1 MPGLR
6 RIGVGIAALALAALS
21 ASHALGRINERK
33 QPAIAVGTVP
43 TNGTSLAEMAE
54 RILAGSVEQAN
65 ATTPKLNSAQSA
77 EVASL
82 SRKAFALEPLLV
94 TALRNLALVAEA
106 EGDVAKARTLMRDAA
121 SLSRRD
127 FWTQTWLLSD
137 YAKQGD
143 LTNSLAAFDRTLRTS
158 SSGQSRM
165 LPAMFNMLARPDLVE
180 PLTMLLLKRPPWADA
195 FWREAPKHPAG
206 LANAAAIRAE
216 LARQGI
222 PGDEN
227 QNRALMSA
235 LAAAE
240 EFAAADL
247 LFSALAGEPPEGAQA
262 LRNHDFDRT
271 PGFAPFDWTTRFDS
285 SMSTDLVRSEG
296 TLRISTFSSG
306 SGLAASQLLQ
316 LDPGIYTLRASL
328 SEWDAADEDALYVRL
343 RCAKGGSGLDS
354 GAVRISQAEFSQQL
368 AFPQS
373 DCRYYWFEIHAA
385 PQADRRDNTVVID
398 SISLERAG
406 PRA

>member
-1 MPGLR
+1 
-6 RIGVGIAALALAALS
+6 
-21 ASHALGRINERK
+21 
-33 QPAIAVGTVP
+33 
-43 TNGTSLAEMAE
+43 MAE

>member
-6 RIGVGIAALALAALS
+6 RIGIGIAALALAALS

-43 TNGTSLAEMAE
+43 INGTGLAEMAE
-54 RILAGSVEQAN
+54 RILAGSIEQAN
-65 ATTPKLNSAQSA
+65 AMAPKLNSAQSA

-82 SRKAFALEPLLV
+82 SRKAFALEPLSV

-106 EGDVAKARTLMRDAA
+106 EGDIAKARTLMRNAA
-121 SLSRRD
+121 RLSRRD
-127 FWTQTWLLSD
+127 FWTQTWLLRD

-158 SSGQSRM
+158 PSGQTRM
-165 LPAMFNMLARPDLVE
+165 LPAMFNLLARADLIE

-216 LARQGI
+216 LVRQGI

-227 QNRALMSA
+227 QNRALLNA

-240 EFAAADL
+240 EFAAVLQDNDAAVIIG
-247 LFSALAGEPPEGAQA
+247 SPTRGAGCGHARGEIETILSHSGAR
-262 LRNHDFDRT
+262 LRLPNCAR
-271 PGFAPFDWTTRFDS
+271 
-285 SMSTDLVRSEG
+285 
-296 TLRISTFSSG
+296 
-306 SGLAASQLLQ
+306 
-316 LDPGIYTLRASL
+316 LRADGTNEVGGIDPDILVGFRENDGPGRRVARL
-328 SEWDAADEDALYVRL
+328 SEAL
-343 RCAKGGSGLDS
+343 
-354 GAVRISQAEFSQQL
+354 
-368 AFPQS
+368 
-373 DCRYYWFEIHAA
+373 
-385 PQADRRDNTVVID
+385 
-398 SISLERAG
+398 
-406 PRA
+406 PRALTPH

>member
-1 MPGLR
+1 MTLR
-6 RIGVGIAALALAALS
+6 LKKEGAVAHLLIDRAEKRNAFDQMMW
-21 ASHALGRINERK
+21 ERL
-33 QPAIAVGTVP
+33 P
-43 TNGTSLAEMAE
+43 
-54 RILAGSVEQAN
+54 
-65 ATTPKLNSAQSA
+65 
-77 EVASL
+77 
-82 SRKAFALEPLLV
+82 
-94 TALRNLALVAEA
+94 ALVAEA

-127 FWTQTWLLSD
+127 SWAQTWLLSD

-240 EFAAADL
+240 ENAIDSGDATNRSRAASRADET
-247 LFSALAGEPPEGAQA
+247 SP
-262 LRNHDFDRT
+262 
-271 PGFAPFDWTTRFDS
+271 TTRRD
-285 SMSTDLVRSEG
+285 TRS
-296 TLRISTFSSG
+296 
-306 SGLAASQLLQ
+306 
-316 LDPGIYTLRASL
+316 
-328 SEWDAADEDALYVRL
+328 
-343 RCAKGGSGLDS
+343 
-354 GAVRISQAEFSQQL
+354 
-368 AFPQS
+368 
-373 DCRYYWFEIHAA
+373 
-385 PQADRRDNTVVID
+385 
-398 SISLERAG
+398 
-406 PRA
+406 